1 MLQDLKLLVDHG
13 APAASVE
20 TCATECWGATLG
32 GDVAVARSALGIR
45 DDGQLVWAAGESLSP
60 AALARA
66 LTDAGVQRA
75 VELDINPEWVAGYL
89 YVHPLRARR
98 GARGPR
104 PDGYPRSPT
113 VALLAR
119 LLHGAVQ
126 IALSGLRRGARSARE

>member
-66 LTDAGVQRA
+66 LTDAGV
-75 VELDINPEWVAGYL
+75 LVAGAVL
-89 YVHPLRARR
+89 GIMYVPQFTPWLNAHHV
-98 GARGPR
+98 GG
-104 PDGYPRSPT
+104 
-113 VALLAR
+113 
-119 LLHGAVQ
+119 H
-126 IALSGLRRGARSARE
+126 